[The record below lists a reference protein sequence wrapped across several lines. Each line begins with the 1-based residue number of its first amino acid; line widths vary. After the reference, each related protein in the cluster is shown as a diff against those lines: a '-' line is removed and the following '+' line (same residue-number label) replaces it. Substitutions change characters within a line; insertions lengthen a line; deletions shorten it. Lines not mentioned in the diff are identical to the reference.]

1 VGVVSW
7 RQRASCGGLVLGVG
21 RRLFRLRLCGP
32 SLDRRQRPLL
42 LPWTGAQTR
51 RDQKPDAVA
60 AARHGLRGS
69 KIPRSMMQI
78 DWFFLSFRSPAWQH
92 CQCDIL
98 FCWHDQFLLRITVGK
113 SFVSACVK
121 TAVDYTNLPPI
132 HHATFAHLSRPFD
145 RKKDCWISKEIDH

>member
-1 VGVVSW
+1 VW
-7 RQRASCGGLVLGVG
+7 AQLG
-21 RRLFRLRLCGP
+21 
-32 SLDRRQRPLL
+32 S
-42 LPWTGAQTR
+42 AAA
-51 RDQKPDAVA
+51 AVA
-60 AARHGLRGS
+60 VAVDWGAVAQGSETRHGLRGS